1 MAMSDT
7 EKTQAVII
15 STLFG
20 AFGQAGD
27 KNRIKIY
34 LKALGDVP
42 AALLEKTC
50 KKLMLESKFLPS
62 IAEIVE
68 VSRELIGETEEAR
81 RVKPWGEA
89 WAEIER
95 AMYSTPWGKRPMFST
110 PEIAQAAFSYGWDAL
125 QTSLAADMPTVRAQ
139 VRRMYDDA
147 CKGNKARANSRYVL
161 NRQPGD
167 LLTPARNGELVALV
181 ECLPFGGR

>member
-1 MAMSDT
+1 MAMSDA
-7 EKTQAVII
+7 EKTQTVII

-42 AALLEKTC
+42 AVLLEKAC

-68 VSRELIGETEEAR
+68 VSRELIGEAEESR

-95 AMYSTPWGKRPMFST
+95 AMYSTPWGKRPTFST
-110 PEIAQAAFSYGWDAL
+110 PEIAQAAFGYGWDAL

-161 NRQPGD
+161 NRQQAD
-167 LLTPARNGELVALV
+167 LLMPSRDGRLTAIAV
-181 ECLPFGGR
+181 CLPPR

>member
-1 MAMSDT
+1 MAMSDA
-7 EKTQAVII
+7 EKQAVII

-42 AALLEKTC
+42 AVLLEKTC

-147 CKGNKARANSRYVL
+147 CKGNKARANSLYVL
-161 NRQPGD
+161 HRQAED
-167 LLTPARNGELVALV
+167 LLMPSRDGRLTAIAV
-181 ECLPFGGR
+181 CLPPR